1 LARAFREVCEDQP
14 TAVCVFVGDRE
25 GRYSEALRGDLAR
38 TGLSSRCA
46 LLPVT
51 ANPYLWFATGD
62 VFALTSDVEAS
73 PVSIL
78 EAMAFE
84 LPVVATSA
92 FGVPELMEDA
102 RHGYLCVPNDVTDV
116 ARALDRALS
125 ASDQQ
130 RRELTF
136 AAQERVRERHAP
148 EPYAR
153 GLQNLLRRLSH
164 EPDAPPLWDV
174 AGVAGRGL

>member
-1 LARAFREVCEDQP
+1 MVPLDNER
-14 TAVCVFVGDRE
+14 
-25 GRYSEALRGDLAR
+25 RGTLR
-38 TGLSSRCA
+38 TGVGLDLRRR
-46 LLPVT
+46 L
-51 ANPYLWFATGD
+51 G
-62 VFALTSDVEAS
+62 E
-73 PVSIL
+73 
-78 EAMAFE
+78 E
-84 LPVVATSA
+84 
-92 FGVPELMEDA
+92 
-102 RHGYLCVPNDVTDV
+102 
-116 ARALDRALS
+116 LDRALS